1 MVGPAREREAVRFAQ
16 RKLGISQRRACK
28 ALGVSR
34 STMRYVPK
42 FGEFARRLRNR
53 ILELVA
59 KHPRYGYRRV
69 CKLLRREG
77 WEVNVKRIHRLW
89 KKEGLRV
96 PKKVRRRRRRGSSA
110 NACHRHKA
118 THKNHV
124 WTLDFAWDV
133 TEDGLQLKFLPIV
146 DEYTRECH
154 ALQVATSIRSTDVQ
168 DLLEQLFEKHG
179 MPEHIRCDN
188 GPELIAHELR
198 TWLERRGVTP
208 LYIAPASPWENGYG
222 ESFIGRFRDEHLD
235 RELFTCL
242 LEAQVVT
249 EDWRIEYN
257 HHRPHGALG
266 DQTPAEFAATCA
278 QAVSAT
284 LQQPGRTMETE
295 QTLT

>member
-16 RKLGISQRRACK
+16 RKLGISQRRACA

-42 FGEFARRLRNR
+42 LGEFARRLRGR

-69 CKLLRREG
+69 CALLRREG
-77 WEVNVKRIHRLW
+77 WEVNVKRVHRLW

-96 PKKVRRRRRRGSSA
+96 PKKVRRRRRRGSSK

-133 TEDGLQLKFLPIV
+133 TEEGLQLKFLPIV

-154 ALQVATSIRSTDVQ
+154 ALRVATSIRSKDVQ
-168 DLLEQLFEKHG
+168 DLLERLFEIHG
-179 MPEHIRCDN
+179 MPAHIRCDN
-188 GPELIAHELR
+188 GPELIARELR
-198 TWLERRGVTP
+198 DWLESRGVAP
-208 LYIAPASPWENGYG
+208 LYIA
-222 ESFIGRFRDEHLD
+222 R
-235 RELFTCL
+235 
-242 LEAQVVT
+242 
-249 EDWRIEYN
+249 
-257 HHRPHGALG
+257 
-266 DQTPAEFAATCA
+266 
-278 QAVSAT
+278 
-284 LQQPGRTMETE
+284 GRTATANRSSAASG
-295 QTLT
+295 TSTSIASCSRASWRHRW